1 MTPRLSVLVAMAR
14 NRAIG
19 NNNALPWR
27 LPHDLRHFKELT
39 MGHPIIMG
47 RKTYESIG
55 RLLPGRTSII
65 ITRQPDYEVP
75 GALVVRSIGEALTAC
90 SQTKSGKEGR
100 LDQVNECFVIGGAD
114 IFQQMLP
121 LCDRLYMTE
130 IHRDFEGDT
139 YFPEFDR
146 NDWWEVSREE
156 HVDDNGLEYHFVTL
170 DRKTSQQEQG
180 SATLNPGL

>member
-1 MTPRLSVLVAMAR
+1 MTPRLSVLAAMAQ
-14 NRAIG
+14 NRIIG
-19 NNNALPWR
+19 NNNAIPWR
-27 LPHDLRHFKELT
+27 LPHDLKHFKELT

-47 RKTYESIG
+47 RKTHDSIG

-75 GALVVRSIGEALTAC
+75 GALVVNSIGEALSIC
-90 SQTKSGKEGR
+90 SQTRSEEGEH

-121 LCDRLYMTE
+121 LCDRIYMTE
-130 IHRDFEGDT
+130 IHRDFEGDA

-146 NDWWEVSREE
+146 NDWREVSHEE
-156 HVDDNGLEYHFVTL
+156 HVDDNGLEYHFATL
-170 DRKTSQQEQG
+170 DRKAGQQEQG
-180 SATLNPGL
+180 DQRL

>member
-1 MTPRLSVLVAMAR
+1 MTTPRLSVLAAMAQ
-14 NRAIG
+14 NRIIG
-19 NNNALPWR
+19 NNNAIPWR
-27 LPHDLRHFKELT
+27 LPHDLKHFKELT

-47 RKTYESIG
+47 RKTHESIG

-75 GALVVRSIGEALTAC
+75 GALVARSIGEALGIC
-90 SQTKSGKEGR
+90 SQTKSGEGEH

-121 LCDRLYMTE
+121 LCDRIYITE
-130 IHRDFEGDT
+130 IHRDFEGDA

-146 NDWWEVSREE
+146 NDWREVSREE
-156 HVDDNGLEYHFVTL
+156 HMDDRGLEYHFATL
-170 DRKTSQQEQG
+170 DRKTGQQEQG
-180 SATLNPGL
+180 DQRL

>member
-1 MTPRLSVLVAMAR
+1 MTPRLSVLAAMAR
-14 NRAIG
+14 NRVIG
-19 NNNALPWR
+19 HNNAIPWR
-27 LPHDLRHFKELT
+27 LPHDLKHFKELT
-39 MGHPIIMG
+39 MGHPLIMG

-75 GALVVRSIGEALTAC
+75 GALVVRSIGEALSIC
-90 SQTKSGKEGR
+90 SQTKSEEAEH
-100 LDQVNECFVIGGAD
+100 LVPVNECFVIGGAD

-130 IHRDFEGDT
+130 IQKDFEGDA

-146 NDWWEVSREE
+146 NDWREISREE
-156 HVDDNGLEYHFVTL
+156 HADDDGLEYHFVTL
-170 DRKTSQQEQG
+170 DREADQQEQG
-180 SATLNPGL
+180 SYAP